1 MRSVVDQNG
10 IIVRGDQ
17 AIATLMGYQSEEGL
31 RGLHYSEQKGNAK
44 YFSDEFLSQ
53 DQLVIQTETPLRF
66 LSYYKYAD
74 QQYHLLLGKK
84 ALLLGENGAP
94 MVEQTYI
101 DLGPAIDYSLLDI
114 FFSFFHDKNCDD
126 KKSFWCDLSN
136 HSPHE
141 NLFTNK
147 ELQCIR
153 LLRLSFNNRMI
164 ADAMHISVRTV
175 DHHIEHI
182 KNKLNVQSRSDILVS
197 CIARGYISA
206 VLLF

>member
-1 MRSVVDQNG
+1 MRSVVDQDG
-10 IIVRGDQ
+10 VIVHGDQ
-17 AIATLMGYQSEEGL
+17 AIATLMGYQSAEDL

-53 DQLVIQTETPLRF
+53 DQSVIQTGTPLRF

-74 QQYHLLLGKK
+74 QQYHLLLGTK
-84 ALLLGENGAP
+84 ALLVDEKGAP
-94 MVEQTYI
+94 RIEQTYI
-101 DLGPAIDYSLLDI
+101 DLGPAIDSSLLDI

-153 LLRLSFNNRMI
+153 LLSLSFNNKMI
-164 ADAMHISVRTV
+164 AGAMHISVRTV

-182 KNKLNVQSRSDILVS
+182 KNKLKVKRRSDILVS
-197 CIARGYISA
+197 CIARGYISP